1 MKVGLIH
8 FRQAIIDDAPD
19 LARILI
25 GANEATFR
33 GLVPDK
39 CLTSLSHEESVAN
52 WRRTLSAGG
61 LADGNFLIVCEYAVT
76 EPAGVETGRRELV
89 GYVLAGGKTELDAYE
104 RELNVLMVDTSWQ
117 RQGIGRRLVSHA
129 ATELQRQGIKSML
142 LAVQVDNPNRVFYE
156 RLGGRPVGRRPL
168 DWEGYET
175 EVILYGWDDISVL
188 VEKET

>member
-1 MKVGLIH
+1 MIGPLPYTARVAEKLVAAKGYCMRVGSVY

-89 GYVLAGGKTELDAYE
+89 GYVWPAV
-104 RELNVLMVDTSWQ
+104 RPNWMPTSA
-117 RQGIGRRLVSHA
+117 S
-129 ATELQRQGIKSML
+129 SMC
-142 LAVQVDNPNRVFYE
+142 
-156 RLGGRPVGRRPL
+156 
-168 DWEGYET
+168 
-175 EVILYGWDDISVL
+175 
-188 VEKET
+188 